1 MRPFRSR
8 AMAAIVLAIL
18 VLGLLGTVANAS
30 TNPST
35 FPEDPWG
42 LIAR

>member
-8 AMAAIVLAIL
+8 VMAAIVVVIL
-18 VLGLLGTVANAS
+18 VLGLFGTVASAYEI
-30 TNPST
+30 PST